1 MKRLMNIMAGSAVA
15 SVVLMLSLLSS
26 CTLVEFTGD
35 PINSFDDMKE
45 VERSQTSPVSFDVEW
60 PSNIDESDKP
70 QYITVVMNRIQS
82 SAARYVM
89 HLDAFGNVLD
99 SAEIPE
105 DGTTDETP
113 EDDGTNDDIPENGDS
128 SDEGTEGDG
137 TTEELDSETVAPM
150 FPEVRKGFYS
160 IAAVAVIDKNDF
172 NAPKIEEFADSLETK
187 MRDVKVTIPQLTKEE
202 KVEKQYVDYNP
213 VYPYIRNVSPIYY
226 VRPTVKTHTEIW
238 TERDEVKTIVLKPQ
252 PLTRKLTVRVAIDVE
267 EGVQIDR
274 LVGAFSGIPSEVQ
287 LMTGYVS
294 EKNTSKVPFEFTSE
308 DGKNFEGTI
317 HIFGLFP
324 PANETQ
330 FAGPGILTLSIQ
342 ASAEEDGTKHST
354 IFYNNVNMKK
364 EIEDAE
370 IMILTEDRSA
380 YRFSDTENTDDQG
393 AYLEIK
399 DFNLKVSDSNVDK
412 ITRYMVV
419 SGKGQ
424 GFNKWKPVEG
434 NEDKEEN
441 PGLNPE
447 V

>member
-1 MKRLMNIMAGSAVA
+1 MKRLMNIMAGSAVV
-15 SVVLMLSLLSS
+15 SVALMLSLLSS

-35 PINSFDDMKE
+35 PINSFDDMVE
-45 VERSQTSPVSFDVEW
+45 VERSQTSPVSFEVEW
-60 PSNIDESDKP
+60 PSNIDESEMP

-113 EDDGTNDDIPENGDS
+113 EDDETGDNDSPED
-128 SDEGTEGDG
+128 DGTEGEG
-137 TTEELDSETVAPM
+137 TTGELDSEAIGPI
-150 FPEVRKGFYS
+150 FPAVKKGFYS
-160 IAAVAVIDKNDF
+160 IAAVAVMDMNDF
-172 NAPKIEEFADSLETK
+172 IVPKIEEFADSLETS
-187 MRDVKVTIPQLTKEE
+187 MRDVKVTIPQLTREE

-213 VYPYIRNVSPIYY
+213 VYPYIRTVAPIYY
-226 VRPTVKTHTEIW
+226 VRPSVKTHTEIW
-238 TERDEVKTIVLKPQ
+238 TERNEIKTVVLKPQ
-252 PLTRKLTVRVAIDVE
+252 PLTRKLTVKVKIDVE
-267 EGVQIDR
+267 EGVKIDR

-294 EKNTSKVPFEFTSE
+294 DKHTGKVPFEFTSD

-324 PANETQ
+324 PANEEQ

-342 ASAEEDGTKHST
+342 ASAEENGTKHST

-380 YRFSDTENTDDQG
+380 YRFSDTENTDNQG

-399 DFNLKVSDSNVDK
+399 DFNMMVSDSNVDK
-412 ITRYMVV
+412 ITKYMVV

-424 GFNKWKPVEG
+424 GFNKWIPVEG
-434 NEDKEEN
+434 NDNKEEN